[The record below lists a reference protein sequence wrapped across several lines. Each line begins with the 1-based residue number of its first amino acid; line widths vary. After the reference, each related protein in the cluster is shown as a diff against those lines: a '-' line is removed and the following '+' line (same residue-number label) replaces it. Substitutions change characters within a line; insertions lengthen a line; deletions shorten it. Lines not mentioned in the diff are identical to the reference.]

1 MSFMGQ
7 KSRIIYV
14 MIFAVVVGIV
24 TSVTTAFADEDL
36 KNSSNPL
43 SIIFSFFQELKIGIL
58 PDDLPTLPSSDIST
72 AAVIVQLKDE
82 VAELKSRLNSLEN
95 PAKIY
100 STELHP
106 VTDIDCSSRNMV
118 EAFLSGWCPHQTRT
132 IYFIEDTRVNQDSE
146 IAITLDKRFDDDSVT
161 QSFCGV
167 INQDVFNFS
176 FQDDKTGKLKLLEDL
191 HGFIMKCDQ
200 GPMDNQSV
208 LRYAVINS

>member
-1 MSFMGQ
+1 MGQ
-7 KSRIIYV
+7 KSRFIYV
-14 MIFAVVVGIV
+14 MIFAVAVGVI
-24 TSVTTAFADEDL
+24 TSVTTAFADEDS

-43 SIIFSFFQELKIGIL
+43 SMIFSFFQELKLGLI
-58 PDDLPTLPSSDIST
+58 PDELPTLPSYDISSV
-72 AAVIVQLKDE
+72 AVIVQLKDE
-82 VAELKSRLNSLEN
+82 VADLKSRINSLEN

-106 VTDIDCSSRNMV
+106 VTEIDCSNRNMV

-132 IYFIEDTRVNQDSE
+132 IYFIEDVRVDQDSV
-146 IAITLDKRFDDDSVT
+146 IAISLDQKYDDDSIT

-176 FQDDKTGKLKLLEDL
+176 FQDEKTGKAKLLEDL

-200 GPMDNQSV
+200 GPVDNSSV
-208 LRYAVINS
+208 LRYTVINT

>member
-1 MSFMGQ
+1 MGQ
-7 KSRIIYV
+7 KSRFIYV
-14 MIFAVVVGIV
+14 MIFAVAVGVI
-24 TSVTTAFADEDL
+24 TSVTTAFADEDS

-43 SIIFSFFQELKIGIL
+43 SMIFSFFQELKLGLIPDELPIL
-58 PDDLPTLPSSDIST
+58 PSYDISSV
-72 AAVIVQLKDE
+72 AVIVQLKDE
-82 VAELKSRLNSLEN
+82 VADLKSRINSLEN

-106 VTDIDCSSRNMV
+106 VTEFDCSNRNMV

-132 IYFIEDTRVNQDSE
+132 IYFIEDVRVDQDSV
-146 IAITLDKRFDDDSVT
+146 IAISLDQKYDDDSIT

-176 FQDDKTGKLKLLEDL
+176 FQDEKTGKAKLLEDL

-200 GPMDNQSV
+200 GPVDNSSV
-208 LRYAVINS
+208 LRYTVINT

>member
-1 MSFMGQ
+1 MGQ
-7 KSRIIYV
+7 KSRFTYV
-14 MIFAVVVGIV
+14 MIFAVAVGVI
-24 TSVTTAFADEDL
+24 TSVTTAFADEDS

-43 SIIFSFFQELKIGIL
+43 SMIFSFFQELKLGLIPDELPIL
-58 PDDLPTLPSSDIST
+58 PSYDISSV
-72 AAVIVQLKDE
+72 AVIVQLKDE
-82 VAELKSRLNSLEN
+82 VADLKSRINSLEN

-106 VTDIDCSSRNMV
+106 VTEIDCSNRNMV

-132 IYFIEDTRVNQDSE
+132 IYFIEDVRVDQDSV
-146 IAITLDKRFDDDSVT
+146 IAISLDQKYDDDSIT

-176 FQDDKTGKLKLLEDL
+176 FQDEKTGKAKLLEDL

-200 GPMDNQSV
+200 GPVDNSSV
-208 LRYAVINS
+208 LRYTVINT

>member
-1 MSFMGQ
+1 MRQ
-7 KSRIIYV
+7 KSRFIYV
-14 MIFAVVVGIV
+14 MIFAVAVGVV
-24 TSVTTAFADEDL
+24 TSVTTAFADEDSN
-36 KNSSNPL
+36 NSSNPF
-43 SIIFSFFQELKIGIL
+43 SMIFNFFKELKIGII
-58 PDDLPTLPSSDIST
+58 PDELPTLPISDISS

-106 VTDIDCSSRNMV
+106 VTDIDCSNRNMV

-132 IYFIEDTRVNQDSE
+132 IYFIEDARVNENSV
-146 IAITLDKRFDDDSVT
+146 IAITLDKKYDDNSVT
-161 QSFCGV
+161 QSVCGV

-176 FQDDKTGKLKLLEDL
+176 FQDEITGKAKLLEEL

-200 GPMDNQSV
+200 GPVDNHSV
-208 LRYAVINS
+208 LRYTVINN

>member
-1 MSFMGQ
+1 MGQ
-7 KSRIIYV
+7 KSRFIYV
-14 MIFAVVVGIV
+14 MIFAVAVGVI
-24 TSVTTAFADEDL
+24 TSVTTAFADEDS

-43 SIIFSFFQELKIGIL
+43 SMIFSFFQELKLGLI
-58 PDDLPTLPSSDIST
+58 PDELPTLPSYDISSV
-72 AAVIVQLKDE
+72 AVIVQLKDE
-82 VAELKSRLNSLEN
+82 VADLKSRINSLEN

-106 VTDIDCSSRNMV
+106 VTEIDCSNRNMV

-132 IYFIEDTRVNQDSE
+132 IYFIEDVRVNQDSV
-146 IAITLDKRFDDDSVT
+146 IAISLDQKYDDDSIT

-176 FQDDKTGKLKLLEDL
+176 FQDEKTGKAKLLEDL

-200 GPMDNQSV
+200 GPVDTSSV
-208 LRYAVINS
+208 LRYTIINT